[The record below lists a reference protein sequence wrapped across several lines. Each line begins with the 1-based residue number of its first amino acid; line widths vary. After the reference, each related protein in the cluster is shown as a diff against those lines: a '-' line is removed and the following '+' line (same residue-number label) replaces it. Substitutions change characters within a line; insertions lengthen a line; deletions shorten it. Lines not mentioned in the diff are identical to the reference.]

1 MSAEQEAE
9 RYVRHG
15 VPDFVVVYDV
25 VLDHVR
31 RTGLAPGQRLP
42 GEVALAR
49 ELGVERHLLHEV
61 LLLLEEDRYVARDRD
76 RLWTVAHPATRPVG
90 FAESFHRVLGD
101 RVRPVRRLHVSL
113 EEGSSWAHDLLGVA
127 RPMLAWETVFA
138 LDDVLLASSLEL
150 MLLDAV
156 PDELTAQLDPVEH
169 DVTAQPTIL
178 ECLGPERR
186 AGLVPEVWRLSS
198 LSRATERLA
207 WMELPLHGIPAAL
220 TVVLSEG
227 GRPVYLAKNIFDLG
241 SFDLSVNLLTPSL
254 S

>member
-1 MSAEQEAE
+1 MSAEEEAE
-9 RYVRHG
+9 RYVRGG
-15 VPDFVVVYDV
+15 VPEFVIVYDV
-25 VLDHVR
+25 VLDHLR
-31 RTGLAPGQRLP
+31 AAGYGPGQRLP
-42 GEVALAR
+42 GEVALAQ
-49 ELGVERHLLHEV
+49 ELAVERDLLHEV
-61 LLLLEEDRYVARDRD
+61 LLLLEEDGYVARGRD
-76 RLWTVAHPATRPVG
+76 RMWAVAAPPPGPVR
-90 FAESFHRVLGD
+90 FAESFHRLLGAG
-101 RVRPVRRLHVSL
+101 VRPVRRLHVSL

-127 RPMLAWETVFA
+127 QTMLAWETVYA

-156 PDELTAQLDPVEH
+156 PEELTRQLDPEKH
-169 DVTAQPTIL
+169 DPVAQPSIL
-178 ECLGPERR
+178 ECLGAERR

-241 SFDLSVNLLTPSL
+241 TFDLEVNQLRR
-254 S
+254 